1 VPHTQIGGQCRLVLG
16 HEHHPNAGRERCD
29 IAPSIRRH
37 YSRTL
42 KESKLTSVDATDAS
56 LDVAEDAEVGATS
69 ARCALPENRCR
80 IARGRAMGRIRL
92 PPDGVFQVGWIVEA
106 SHARRVSDTNEA
118 LRGVCPPS
126 IRCQPSSG
134 MIQDEQMD

>member
-1 VPHTQIGGQCRLVLG
+1 VPHTQIGGQCRFDLG

-56 LDVAEDAEVGATS
+56 LRGGEMLAVEATDALRTSDLRRRGTS
-69 ARCALPENRCR
+69 ARFGSQSILHSSLSRKP
-80 IARGRAMGRIRL
+80 
-92 PPDGVFQVGWIVEA
+92 A
-106 SHARRVSDTNEA
+106 SNMKLHRK
-118 LRGVCPPS
+118 
-126 IRCQPSSG
+126 
-134 MIQDEQMD
+134 